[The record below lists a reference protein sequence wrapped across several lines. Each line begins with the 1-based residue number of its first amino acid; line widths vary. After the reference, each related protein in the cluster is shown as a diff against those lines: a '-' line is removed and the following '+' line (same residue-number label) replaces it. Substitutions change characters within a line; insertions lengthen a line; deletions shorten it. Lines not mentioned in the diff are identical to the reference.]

1 MDEKDGSTPIN
12 KATYAEEQEI
22 KRVTDDYGRGK
33 SPIQEYEDIYST
45 PEYQKDLIE
54 RHDQKLQEPVE
65 NPAQEPKDVQPVQEE
80 AQPVAEPEKEE
91 PQVEVQ
97 DQTDDETSDDV
108 EETVTEETDQNEEV
122 EEGSAEE
129 PGKEGPE
136 QEQEAEEAPQEP
148 DPEDQMRRAR
158 EEARRRYSEELRNM
172 RMQDAVALGIGAIG
186 TGIASIGDSIGAVEH
201 LFDAIMSG
209 NPVSVASTMLADTLA
224 NNTRRENHI
233 NALFADYRVLRGADE
248 AVLATTVRGNMLLSR
263 KREVMR
269 GDALA
274 TIEVGDWLRNR
285 KGPDGKPLD
294 VANMSAQD
302 IADFNAFC
310 RQRVTAIT
318 NMIHDPKAKLS
329 PQDRRAWEATLR
341 RYGWIISDVGARA
354 GELRSQAEAGVE
366 SATQAYDDAKEATSL
381 AGDALHAAQAQ
392 HKASATG
399 ATASG
404 AATGRKGKGPR
415 TVNTSTTTTVV
426 PPAQAG
432 GTGPAPAPQNT
443 AVDPNQVVDPNQAV
457 SDPDQ
462 DVDPDQA
469 GNVTPPEDT
478 PTDTEGAVD
487 PQAQQVVDPDPQEN
501 VQEPPQPVP
510 PPAYTDVV
518 WSMESKWGANRGD
531 YGVAYAD
538 QARTN
543 RKNFASRI
551 KTLEGNL
558 ARTAPGTPENIY
570 LTNEIALRRG
580 FNNMLILGNKFKGSP
595 IYKVLSDVER
605 KRVLD
610 NLERSF
616 SDFSKT
622 MFDGNGYLRAD
633 AIMPDWIDP
642 LNDIQYLSGKEAP
655 NMFIEINNL
664 RNSPVASDPN
674 QSANMDELSTL
685 SNDILDNPSK
695 YSTPEGQAEFRTKFD
710 AIKGRFTVAS
720 PTTPETE
727 AEAETET
734 ETEEAPIDDYVK
746 GLLTSDPDNFLNRV
760 HQDAT
765 TGNDAAAR
773 TLRYL
778 NDAKLA
784 DFDESTQ
791 TWQFLNGAG
800 VDDLKRAF
808 GVSEPAEK
816 YTDTTRK
823 WSKEST
829 ASRGSLYAP
838 NEELLDNG
846 SEKGIEQY
854 EGYLKQI
861 VQEMDKYPRYSTEWN
876 YLFNNFMLGKGALQT
891 VRIANRIEEG
901 AGNFDRIRVDLRK
914 AMIAKL
920 RVRWSSIA
928 DSRYLDQTDSDDD
941 GYVTLVRGD
950 VPRTSTTWTETV
962 EGYKKLRDDPK
973 AGEIID
979 GLMEIYR
986 GSTMDDAAHS
996 EIYTKMLDFLSR
1008 PHRYLLDNKDSKENY
1023 PELMDFISSAKQ
1035 KYGKDRPYPLD
1046 KSVDEYLK
1054 NLAPTLDEA
1063 AFNRMASEAKAGN
1076 QTAEEA
1082 LKYLNF
1088 KGVLIPWNSGKV
1100 SMVPGWEEKLRTL
1113 YPIENEE
1120 PVEEKGQDSEQLV
1133 ENDAIEEPATEE
1145 TPGSEVNDGDREPE
1159 GEGQSAIKEALD
1171 QYYEENSK
1179 DDYEPFDVYKMFPDH
1194 TDVLNN
1200 IFNAYSENQL
1210 EGLLFPPG
1218 EDVELGEL
1226 EDTLKDYHILAERDY
1241 VENGKERKGLY
1252 IHPEWKKGRQLLRA
1266 GERPDIHIPD
1276 VEEFKE
1282 KTRRVSPIGVSRYIQ
1297 DLLRSKDYLDPEQTE
1312 KLEFLFS
1319 ALEDRGIVPKG
1330 TFDDPELFKNVDKGA
1345 YNGLFTDGE
1354 KPQEF
1359 SDQFVYDEDSTYDEL
1374 KSAAK
1379 QLSEASKMGKGEVEA
1394 AEDLIDPALNA
1405 LISTRTQTSKGKP
1418 ISGMYGAFQ
1427 LARALSVLHN
1437 SNNMEPEFRIEGG
1450 HYKELSEYDRNSVE
1464 KLLRAMRVRVERAKE
1479 AVKAENDGQFP
1490 PDALAQIRDRVKQE
1504 IVGKDPKKYHELF
1517 INPDR
1522 EADLTDA
1529 KTVRDI
1535 GLTGPFNLG
1544 GKTMGISALRNII
1557 DADKP
1562 DKPYEGDRDA
1572 LDRARIHAAN
1582 ALLEGVGRSVI
1593 TDPYFTGLRLLDGLE
1608 GGRWE
1613 NHPVVT
1619 DLRKKLNDTMDSQEP
1634 QSLRDIKENFMG
1646 HDTDLIN
1653 MISRVDRKSGNNPR
1667 FELRIMPDGDP
1678 YIWDNVLGSR
1688 ILDRNRKFYRDP
1700 HVLGTMLDHIMD
1712 EDFVG
1717 SQQLKAYY
1725 MNNPELFHNLNAAL
1739 DALYDDDEVRSLLG
1753 DMSDVDENDMLEY
1766 MFVAEADSPSPSVQ
1780 LVLNEAIH
1788 NYLDGG
1794 MPWDVL
1800 KGYSAEDLV
1809 ELAKNG
1815 MMVIDEARKQ
1825 VGESMRKS
1833 VSLFAR
1839 AMIEEPDH
1847 EVTRFVLGMMGAS
1860 PMDNIEM
1867 FMKSV
1872 KPSEIGDPVFARI
1885 TGTYRSLL
1893 GL

>member
-1 MDEKDGSTPIN
+1 
-12 KATYAEEQEI
+12 
-22 KRVTDDYGRGK
+22 
-33 SPIQEYEDIYST
+33 
-45 PEYQKDLIE
+45 
-54 RHDQKLQEPVE
+54 
-65 NPAQEPKDVQPVQEE
+65 
-80 AQPVAEPEKEE
+80 
-91 PQVEVQ
+91 
-97 DQTDDETSDDV
+97 
-108 EETVTEETDQNEEV
+108 
-122 EEGSAEE
+122 
-129 PGKEGPE
+129 
-136 QEQEAEEAPQEP
+136 
-148 DPEDQMRRAR
+148 
-158 EEARRRYSEELRNM
+158 
-172 RMQDAVALGIGAIG
+172 
-186 TGIASIGDSIGAVEH
+186 
-201 LFDAIMSG
+201 
-209 NPVSVASTMLADTLA
+209 
-224 NNTRRENHI
+224 RENHI

-274 TIEVGDWLRNR
+274 TIEVGDWLKNR
-285 KGPDGKPLD
+285 KGPDGGPLD

-354 GELRSQAEAGVE
+354 GELRSQAEADVE
-366 SATQAYDDAKEATSL
+366 SATQAYDDAREATSL

-399 ATASG
+399 A
-404 AATGRKGKGPR
+404 AAPKTVTGRRGRKGTGPR

-443 AVDPNQVVDPNQAV
+443 AVDPNQVVDPDQAV

-462 DVDPDQA
+462 DVDPNQA
-469 GNVTPPEDT
+469 GNVTPPEETSADA
-478 PTDTEGAVD
+478 EEAVD
-487 PQAQQVVDPDPQEN
+487 PQAQQVVDPDPQAQQ
-501 VQEPPQPVP
+501 VPAQPTRP
-510 PPAYTDVV
+510 NTYDDYMWKMA
-518 WSMESKWGANRGD
+518 SEWGATRGEFN
-531 YGVAYAD
+531 VSYAD
-538 QARTN
+538 QIKTSK
-543 RKNFASRI
+543 KNFASRI
-551 KTLEGNL
+551 KTLEKNL
-558 ARTAPGTPENIY
+558 AKAQPGTPLYNF
-570 LTNEIALRRG
+570 LFNEIEHRKGYLNLDTLSKN
-580 FNNMLILGNKFKGSP
+580 FQNSKLYKILT
-595 IYKVLSDVER
+595 DEDR
-605 KRVLD
+605 ARVLD
-610 NLERSF
+610 NLKNNFNNYST
-616 SDFSKT
+616 SL
-622 MFDGNGYLRAD
+622 FDGDGNLRAD
-633 AIMPDWIDP
+633 TALRGWTN
-642 LNDIQYLSGKEAP
+642 LNDDMQYLKGPEVL
-655 NMFIEINNL
+655 NMFTEINDL
-664 RNSPVASDPN
+664 RNDPVASDPN
-674 QSANMDELSTL
+674 QSANMDELSLL
-685 SNDILDNPSK
+685 SNDILDDPTH
-695 YSTPEGQAEFRTKFD
+695 YSTSEGQAEFRTKLD

-720 PTTPETE
+720 PTTPETDE
-727 AEAETET
+727 AGEADETET
-734 ETEEAPIDDYVK
+734 ETEETPIDDYVK

-760 HQDAT
+760 HQDAK

-773 TLRYL
+773 TLGYL
-778 NDAKLA
+778 NDAGIA

-800 VDDLKRAF
+800 VDDLRQTF
-808 GVSEPAEK
+808 GVSAPVQQDDVVEESASVEDVDKYIRDRFSEIKTGDDLENLETELEDKYGYDEAQKHLANTGLWYIDEEEGDAYPTDESFDHLMDLPKGATKLLNEK
-816 YTDTTRK
+816 SDEFYDSYDDEDDADIAFIK
-823 WSKEST
+823 WVKNSFGDK
-829 ASRGSLYAP
+829 ADL
-838 NEELLDNG
+838 
-846 SEKGIEQY
+846 
-854 EGYLKQI
+854 YLK
-861 VQEMDKYPRYSTEWN
+861 YWN
-876 YLFNNFMLGKGALQT
+876 FIESDESEEEVNFSSFTTPEQFEDYL
-891 VRIANRIEEG
+891 
-901 AGNFDRIRVDLRK
+901 
-914 AMIAKL
+914 
-920 RVRWSSIA
+920 
-928 DSRYLDQTDSDDD
+928 
-941 GYVTLVRGD
+941 
-950 VPRTSTTWTETV
+950 
-962 EGYKKLRDDPK
+962 
-973 AGEIID
+973 
-979 GLMEIYR
+979 
-986 GSTMDDAAHS
+986 
-996 EIYTKMLDFLSR
+996 
-1008 PHRYLLDNKDSKENY
+1008 KENG
-1023 PELMDFISSAKQ
+1023 DK
-1035 KYGKDRPYPLD
+1035 GKDAINDWLFSIPEDQRPSFIE
-1046 KSVDEYLK
+1046 SVLNTDY
-1054 NLAPTLDEA
+1054 
-1063 AFNRMASEAKAGN
+1063 GN
-1076 QTAEEA
+1076 
-1082 LKYLNF
+1082 
-1088 KGVLIPWNSGKV
+1088 GDG
-1100 SMVPGWEEKLRTL
+1100 
-1113 YPIENEE
+1113 
-1120 PVEEKGQDSEQLV
+1120 
-1133 ENDAIEEPATEE
+1133 
-1145 TPGSEVNDGDREPE
+1145 GSE

-1179 DDYEPFDVYKMFPDH
+1179 DDYEPFNVYAKYRNY
-1194 TDVLNN
+1194 TDILNK
-1200 IFNAYSENQL
+1200 IFNAYSENHL

-1330 TFDDPELFKNVDKGA
+1330 TFDDPELFKNVDRGA

-1374 KSAAK
+1374 NSAAK

-1688 ILDRNRKFYRDP
+1688 VLDRNRKFYRDP

-1739 DALYDDDEVRSLLG
+1739 DALYDDDEVRSMLG

-1815 MMVIDEARKQ
+1815 MMAIDEARKQ